1 MRAGVRKAR
10 VKFFYTYVLRCSDGE
25 LYIGHTADLRV
36 RLREHEGGGLI
47 PKNWTIEKCSSAQVK
62 GAEGNEEEIQRGAN
76 HRDTERGAGQWSQS
90 NLRQAQHKRGDL
102 LQLEA
107 QVWRDGGSRGAAITC
122 ARG

>member
-1 MRAGVRKAR
+1 MKYAFNTWAYSSFPRGCLAIR
-10 VKFFYTYVLRCSDGE
+10 
-25 LYIGHTADLRV
+25 
-36 RLREHEGGGLI
+36 GGLT
-47 PKNWTIEKCSSAQVK
+47 PKSWTIEKCSSAQVK
-62 GAEGNEEEIQRGAN
+62 GAERNEEEIQRGAN

-90 NLRQAQHKRGDL
+90 NLRQAQHQRGDL